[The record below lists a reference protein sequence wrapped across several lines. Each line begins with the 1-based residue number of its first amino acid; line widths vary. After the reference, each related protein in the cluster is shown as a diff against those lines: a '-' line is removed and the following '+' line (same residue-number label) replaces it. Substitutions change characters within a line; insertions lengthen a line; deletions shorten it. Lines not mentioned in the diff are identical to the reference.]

1 MFQPL
6 LDAFIESAP
15 IKKKI
20 TSKSPPLKIAVA
32 NWWGGAEEF
41 KKSALYFILSQR
53 YTITLHQN
61 PNESSDLVFGSPIG
75 SARKI
80 LSYKNTKRVF
90 YTGENEVPNFN
101 LFDYAIGFDELDF
114 RDRYLR
120 MPLYYASLH
129 YKAESVNDTTAPY
142 KIKDNSLYAL
152 KKPSHHFKENHPNL
166 CAVVNDE
173 SDPLKRGFASFVA
186 SNPNAPIR
194 NAFYDALNSIEPVA
208 GGGSVKNTLG
218 YNVKNKSEFLSQYKF
233 NLCFENTQ
241 GYGYVTEKI
250 IDAYFSHTIPI
261 YWGSP
266 SVAKDFNPKSFVNV
280 CDFKN
285 FDEAIDYVRYLHTH
299 PNAYLDMLYENP
311 LNTLDGKAYFY
322 QNLSFKKILDFF
334 KTILENDTIYHNNP
348 FVFYRDL
355 NNPFVFYRD
364 LNEPLVSIDDLR
376 VNYDDL
382 RVNYDDLRVN
392 YDDLRVNY
400 DDLRVNYDDL
410 RVNYDDLR
418 VNYDDLRVNYER
430 LLQNASPLLELSQN
444 TTFKIYRKAYQK
456 SLPLLRAV
464 RKLVKKLGL

>member
-6 LDAFIESAP
+6 LDAYIDSTRLDETDY
-15 IKKKI
+15 K
-20 TSKSPPLKIAVA
+20 PPLNIALA
-32 NWWGGAEEF
+32 NWWPLDKRESKGF
-41 KKSALYFILSQR
+41 RKKFILHFILSQH
-53 YTITLHQN
+53 YTITLHRN
-61 PNESSDLVFGSPIG
+61 PDKPADIVFGNPLG

-120 MPLYYASLH
+120 MPLYYDRLH
-129 YKAESVNDTTAPY
+129 HKAESVNDTTAPY
-142 KIKDNSLYAL
+142 KLKDNSLYTL

-166 CAVVNDE
+166 CALINNE
-173 SDPLKRGFASFVA
+173 IDPLKRGFASFIA

-194 NAFYDALNSIEPVA
+194 NAFYDALNSIEPVT

-233 NLCFENTQ
+233 NLCFENSQ

-280 CDFKN
+280 HDFNN
-285 FDEAIDYVRYLHTH
+285 FDEAIDYIRYLHTH

-311 LNTLDGKAYFY
+311 LNSVNGKAGFY
-322 QNLSFKKILDFF
+322 QDLSFKKILAFF
-334 KTILENDTIYHNNP
+334 KTILENDTIYHCDAHH
-348 FVFYRDL
+348 YSALHRDL
-355 NNPFVFYRD
+355 H
-364 LNEPLVSIDDLR
+364 EPLVAIDDLR
-376 VNYDDL
+376 ADYNNLRADYNNLRADYNNLRADYNNLRADYNNLRADYNNLRADYD
-382 RVNYDDLRVN
+382 
-392 YDDLRVNY
+392 
-400 DDLRVNYDDL
+400 
-410 RVNYDDLR
+410 
-418 VNYDDLRVNYER
+418 R

-456 SLPLLRAV
+456 SLPLLHAIR
-464 RKLVKKLGL
+464 RWVKK

>member
-6 LDAFIESAP
+6 LNAFIESAS
-15 IKKKI
+15 IEKMA
-20 TSKSPPLKIAVA
+20 SKSPPPLKIAVA
-32 NWWGGAEEF
+32 NWWGDKEIKEF
-41 KKSALYFILSQR
+41 KKNILYFILSQR

-61 PNESSDLVFGSPIG
+61 PNKPSDLVFSNPLG

-80 LSYKNTKRVF
+80 LSYQNTKRVF

-120 MPLYYASLH
+120 MPLYYDRLH
-129 YKAESVNDTTAPY
+129 HKAESVNDTTAPY
-142 KIKDNSLYAL
+142 KIKDNSLYTL

-166 CAVVNDE
+166 CAVVNNE

-186 SNPNAPIR
+186 SNPNAPKR
-194 NAFYDALNSIEPVA
+194 NAFYDALNAIEPVT
-208 GGGSVKNTLG
+208 GGGAVKNTLG

-280 CDFKN
+280 HDFKN
-285 FDEAIDYVRYLHTH
+285 FDEAIDYIKYLHTH

-334 KTILENDTIYHNNP
+334 KNILENDTIYHCNDAH
-348 FVFYRDL
+348 YSAL
-355 NNPFVFYRD
+355 HHD
-364 LNEPLVSIDDLR
+364 LNEPLVSVDGLRIDHDDLR
-376 VNYDDL
+376 VNYD
-382 RVNYDDLRVN
+382 
-392 YDDLRVNY
+392 
-400 DDLRVNYDDL
+400 
-410 RVNYDDLR
+410 
-418 VNYDDLRVNYER
+418 R

-456 SLPLLRAV
+456 SLPLLRV
-464 RKLVKKLGL
+464 IRKWVKK

>member
-6 LDAFIESAP
+6 LDAYIDSTRLDETDY
-15 IKKKI
+15 K
-20 TSKSPPLKIAVA
+20 PLLNIALA
-32 NWWGGAEEF
+32 NWWPLDKRESKGF
-41 KKSALYFILSQR
+41 RKKFILHFILSQH
-53 YTITLHQN
+53 YKIILHSN
-61 PNESSDLVFGSPIG
+61 PNKPSDLVFGSPIG

-80 LSYKNTKRVF
+80 LSYQNTKRVF

-101 LFDYAIGFDELDF
+101 LFDYAIGFDELNF

-120 MPLYYASLH
+120 MPLYYDRLH
-129 YKAESVNDTTAPY
+129 HKAESVNDTTAPY
-142 KIKDNSLYAL
+142 KIKSDSLYTL
-152 KKPSHHFKENHPNL
+152 KKPSHHFKENHPHL

-186 SNPNAPIR
+186 SNPNAPKR
-194 NAFYDALNSIEPVA
+194 NAFYDALNAIEPVT

-280 CDFKN
+280 HDFKD

-355 NNPFVFYRD
+355 H
-364 LNEPLVSIDDLR
+364 EPLATIDDLR
-376 VNYDDL
+376 ADHDHLRADHDHLRADHDHLRADYNNLRADYD
-382 RVNYDDLRVN
+382 
-392 YDDLRVNY
+392 
-400 DDLRVNYDDL
+400 
-410 RVNYDDLR
+410 
-418 VNYDDLRVNYER
+418 R

-444 TTFKIYRKAYQK
+444 TTFKIYYKAYQK

-464 RKLVKKLGL
+464 RKLVKK

>member
-6 LDAFIESAP
+6 LDAFIESAS
-15 IKKKI
+15 IEKMA
-20 TSKSPPLKIAVA
+20 SKSPPPLKIAVA
-32 NWWGGAEEF
+32 NWWGDKEIKEF
-41 KKSALYFILSQR
+41 KKSVLYFILSQR
-53 YTITLHQN
+53 YKITLHQN
-61 PNESSDLVFGSPIG
+61 PNKPSDLVFSNPLG

-80 LSYKNTKRVF
+80 LSYQNTKRVF

-120 MPLYYASLH
+120 MPLYYDKLH
-129 YKAESVNDTTAPY
+129 HKAESVNDTTAPY
-142 KIKDNSLYAL
+142 KIKDNSLYTL
-152 KKPSHHFKENHPNL
+152 KKPTHQFKENHPHL
-166 CAVVNDE
+166 CAVVNNE

-186 SNPNAPIR
+186 SNPNAPKR
-194 NAFYDALNSIEPVA
+194 NAFYDALNSIEPVT

-233 NLCFENTQ
+233 NLCFENSQ

-280 CDFKN
+280 HDFKDFN
-285 FDEAIDYVRYLHTH
+285 EAIDYVRYLHTH

-334 KTILENDTIYHNNP
+334 KTILENDTIYHKSSTS
-348 FVFYRDL
+348 FMWECDL
-355 NNPFVFYRD
+355 H
-364 LNEPLVSIDDLR
+364 EPLVAIDDLRADYNNLR

-382 RVNYDDLRVN
+382 RVNYDDLRAD
-392 YDDLRVNY
+392 YD
-400 DDLRVNYDDL
+400 
-410 RVNYDDLR
+410 
-418 VNYDDLRVNYER
+418 R

-444 TTFKIYRKAYQK
+444 TTFKIYRKVYQK
-456 SLPLLRAV
+456 SLPLLRAI
-464 RKLVKKLGL
+464 RRWVKK

>member
-1 MFQPL
+1 M
-6 LDAFIESAP
+6 
-15 IKKKI
+15 
-20 TSKSPPLKIAVA
+20 A

-41 KKSALYFILSQR
+41 KKSTLYFILSQR

-61 PNESSDLVFGSPIG
+61 PNEPSDLVFGSPIG

-80 LSYKNTKRVF
+80 LSYQNTKRVF

-142 KIKDNSLYAL
+142 KLKDNSLYAL

-194 NAFYDALNSIEPVA
+194 NAFYDALNSIEPVT

-311 LNTLDGKAYFY
+311 LNTLVEMSYAIFKHGGKQYKVVEGDIVLLDKMNKEPKALVELVEVLAVSKEGK
-322 QNLSFKKILDFF
+322 LSCGKPFVNGAKIEAEVINEGRSKKVITFKKRRRKDSKTKRGFRRDF
-334 KTILENDTIYHNNP
+334 T
-348 FVFYRDL
+348 
-355 NNPFVFYRD
+355 
-364 LNEPLVSIDDLR
+364 R
-376 VNYDDL
+376 V
-382 RVNYDDLRVN
+382 RI
-392 YDDLRVNY
+392 
-400 DDLRVNYDDL
+400 
-410 RVNYDDLR
+410 
-418 VNYDDLRVNYER
+418 
-430 LLQNASPLLELSQN
+430 
-444 TTFKIYRKAYQK
+444 TKIVA
-456 SLPLLRAV
+456 
-464 RKLVKKLGL
+464 

>member
-6 LDAFIESAP
+6 LDAFIESAS
-15 IKKKI
+15 IEKMA
-20 TSKSPPLKIAVA
+20 SKSPPPLKIAVA
-32 NWWGGAEEF
+32 NWWGDEEIKEF

-53 YTITLHQN
+53 YTITLHRN
-61 PNESSDLVFGSPIG
+61 PDKPADIVFGNPLG

-80 LSYKNTKRVF
+80 LSYQNAKRVF

-114 RDRYLR
+114 NDRYLR
-120 MPLYYASLH
+120 MPLYYDRLH
-129 YKAESVNDTTAPY
+129 HKAESVNDTTAPY
-142 KIKDNSLYAL
+142 KLKPDSLYAL

-194 NAFYDALNSIEPVA
+194 NAFYDALNSIEPVT

-218 YNVKNKSEFLSQYKF
+218 YKVKNKSEFLSQYKF
-233 NLCFENTQ
+233 NLCFENSQ

-280 CDFKN
+280 HDFNN
-285 FDEAIDYVRYLHTH
+285 FDEAIDHVRYLHTH

-334 KTILENDTIYHNNP
+334 KMILENDTIYHKSSTS
-348 FVFYRDL
+348 FMWECDL
-355 NNPFVFYRD
+355 H
-364 LNEPLVSIDDLR
+364 EPLVTI
-376 VNYDDL
+376 
-382 RVNYDDLRVN
+382 
-392 YDDLRVNY
+392 
-400 DDLRVNYDDL
+400 
-410 RVNYDDLR
+410 
-418 VNYDDLRVNYER
+418 DDLRVNYER

-444 TTFKIYRKAYQK
+444 TTFKIYRKIYHK
-456 SLPLLRAV
+456 SLPLLRAI
-464 RKLVKKLGL
+464 RRWVKKLGL

>member
-6 LDAFIESAP
+6 LDAYIESAS
-15 IKKKI
+15 IEKMA
-20 TSKSPPLKIAVA
+20 SKSPPPLKIAVA
-32 NWWGGAEEF
+32 NWWGDEEIKEF
-41 KKSALYFILSQR
+41 KKSTLYFILKQR

-61 PNESSDLVFGSPIG
+61 PNEPSDLVFGSPIG

-80 LSYKNTKRVF
+80 LSYQNAKRVF

-114 RDRYLR
+114 NNRYLR
-120 MPLYYASLH
+120 MPLYYDRLH
-129 YKAESVNDTTAPY
+129 RKAESVNDTTAPY
-142 KIKDNSLYAL
+142 KIKDNSLYTL
-152 KKPSHHFKENHPNL
+152 KKPSHHFKENHPHL
-166 CAVVNDE
+166 CAIVNDE

-186 SNPNAPIR
+186 SNPNAPKR
-194 NAFYDALNSIEPVA
+194 NAFYDALNSIEPVT

-218 YNVKNKSEFLSQYKF
+218 YKVKNKSEFLSQYKF
-233 NLCFENTQ
+233 NLCFENSQ

-280 CDFKN
+280 HDFKD
-285 FDEAIDYVRYLHTH
+285 FDEAIDYIRYLHTH

-322 QNLSFKKILDFF
+322 QDLSFKKILDFF
-334 KTILENDTIYHNNP
+334 KTILENDTIYHKSSTS
-348 FVFYRDL
+348 FMWEGDL
-355 NNPFVFYRD
+355 HD
-364 LNEPLVSIDDLR
+364 PLVSIDDLR

-400 DDLRVNYDDL
+400 D
-410 RVNYDDLR
+410 
-418 VNYDDLRVNYER
+418 R

-444 TTFKIYRKAYQK
+444 TTFKIYYKAYQK
-456 SLPLLRAV
+456 SLPLLCAIRKWV
-464 RKLVKKLGL
+464 RK

>member
-1 MFQPL
+1 
-6 LDAFIESAP
+6 
-15 IKKKI
+15 
-20 TSKSPPLKIAVA
+20 
-32 NWWGGAEEF
+32 
-41 KKSALYFILSQR
+41 
-53 YTITLHQN
+53 ITLHQN
-61 PNESSDLVFGSPIG
+61 PNKPSDLVFSNPLG

-80 LSYKNTKRVF
+80 LSYQNAKRVF
-90 YTGENEVPNFN
+90 YTGENESPNFN

-120 MPLYYASLH
+120 MPLYYDRLH
-129 YKAESVNDTTAPY
+129 HKAELVNDTTSPY
-142 KIKDNSLYAL
+142 KIKSDSLYAL

-166 CAVVNDE
+166 CAVVNNE

-194 NAFYDALNSIEPVA
+194 NAFYDALNSIEPVT

-218 YNVKNKSEFLSQYKF
+218 YNVKNKNEFLSQYKF
-233 NLCFENTQ
+233 NLCFENSQ

-280 CDFKN
+280 HDFKD
-285 FDEAIDYVRYLHTH
+285 FDEAIDYIKYLHTH

-322 QNLSFKKILDFF
+322 QDLSFKKILDFF
-334 KTILENDTIYHNNP
+334 KTILENNTIYHKSSTS
-348 FVFYRDL
+348 FMWEGDL
-355 NNPFVFYRD
+355 YD
-364 LNEPLVSIDDLR
+364 PLVSIDDLRVNYDDLRVNYDDLR

-444 TTFKIYRKAYQK
+444 TTFKIYRKIYQK
-456 SLPLLRAV
+456 SLPLLRAA
-464 RKLVKKLGL
+464 RKLVKK

>member
-1 MFQPL
+1 M
-6 LDAFIESAP
+6 
-15 IKKKI
+15 
-20 TSKSPPLKIAVA
+20 A
-32 NWWGGAEEF
+32 NWWGDEEVKEF
-41 KKSALYFILSQR
+41 KKSVLYFILSQR

-61 PNESSDLVFGSPIG
+61 PNKPSDLVFSNPLG

-80 LSYKNTKRVF
+80 LSYQNTKRVF

-120 MPLYYASLH
+120 MPLYYDRLH
-129 YKAESVNDTTAPY
+129 HKAESVNDTTAPY
-142 KIKDNSLYAL
+142 KLKNNSLYAL
-152 KKPSHHFKENHPNL
+152 KKPTHHFKENHPNL
-166 CAVVNDE
+166 CAVVNNE

-186 SNPNAPIR
+186 SNPNAPKR
-194 NAFYDALNSIEPVA
+194 NAFYDALNSIEPVT
-208 GGGSVKNTLG
+208 GGGAVRNTLG
-218 YNVKNKSEFLSQYKF
+218 YKVENKNEFLSQYKF
-233 NLCFENTQ
+233 NLCFENSQ

-280 CDFKN
+280 CDFKD
-285 FDEAIDYVRYLHTH
+285 FDEAIDYIRYLHTH

-311 LNTLDGKAYFY
+311 LNTIDGKAYFY
-322 QNLSFKKILDFF
+322 QDLSFKKILDFF
-334 KTILENDTIYHNNP
+334 KTILENDTIYHKP
-348 FVFYRDL
+348 SISFMWECDL
-355 NNPFVFYRD
+355 HK
-364 LNEPLVSIDDLR
+364 PLVSI
-376 VNYDDL
+376 DDL

-456 SLPLLRAV
+456 SLPLLRTI
-464 RKLVKKLGL
+464 RRWVKKLGL

>member
-6 LDAFIESAP
+6 LDAYTDSTRLDETDY
-15 IKKKI
+15 K
-20 TSKSPPLKIAVA
+20 PPLNIALA
-32 NWWGGAEEF
+32 NWWPLDKRESKGF
-41 KKSALYFILSQR
+41 RKKFILYFILSQR
-53 YTITLHQN
+53 YKITLHQN
-61 PNESSDLVFGSPIG
+61 PNKPSDLVFSNPLG

-80 LSYKNTKRVF
+80 LSYQNTKRVF

-114 RDRYLR
+114 NNRYLR
-120 MPLYYASLH
+120 MPLYYDRLH
-129 YKAESVNDTTAPY
+129 HKAESVNDTTSPY
-142 KIKDNSLYAL
+142 KIKNNSLYAL

-194 NAFYDALNSIEPVA
+194 NAFYDALNSIEPVT

-233 NLCFENTQ
+233 NLCFENSQ

-266 SVAKDFNPKSFVNV
+266 SVAQDFNPKSFVNV
-280 CDFKN
+280 HDFKN
-285 FDEAIDYVRYLHTH
+285 FDEAIDYIRYLHTH

-334 KTILENDTIYHNNP
+334 KTILENDTIYHCDGSS
-348 FVFYRDL
+348 YSAL
-355 NNPFVFYRD
+355 HRD

-382 RVNYDDLRVN
+382 RREH
-392 YDDLRVNY
+392 
-400 DDLRVNYDDL
+400 
-410 RVNYDDLR
+410 
-418 VNYDDLRVNYER
+418 ER
-430 LLQNASPLLELSQN
+430 LLSKATPLLELFQN
-444 TTFKIYRKAYQK
+444 TSFKIYRKAYQK
-456 SLPLLRAV
+456 SLPLLCAIRRWV
-464 RKLVKKLGL
+464 RK

>member
-1 MFQPL
+1 
-6 LDAFIESAP
+6 
-15 IKKKI
+15 
-20 TSKSPPLKIAVA
+20 PPLKIAVA
-32 NWWGGAEEF
+32 NWWGDEEVKEF
-41 KKSALYFILSQR
+41 KKNILYFILSQR
-53 YTITLHQN
+53 YTITLHRN
-61 PNESSDLVFGSPIG
+61 PDKPADIVFGNPLG

-80 LSYKNTKRVF
+80 LSYQNTKRVF

-114 RDRYLR
+114 NNRYLR
-120 MPLYYASLH
+120 IPLYYDRLH
-129 YKAESVNDTTAPY
+129 HKAESVNDTTAPY

-194 NAFYDALNSIEPVA
+194 NAFYDALNSIEPVI
-208 GGGSVKNTLG
+208 GGGAVRNTLG
-218 YNVKNKSEFLSQYKF
+218 YKVKNKNEFLSQYKF
-233 NLCFENTQ
+233 NLCFENSQ

-266 SVAKDFNPKSFVNV
+266 SVAQDFNPKSFVNV
-280 CDFKN
+280 HDFKN

-322 QNLSFKKILDFF
+322 QDLSFKKILAFF
-334 KTILENDTIYHNNP
+334 KTILENDTIYHKP
-348 FVFYRDL
+348 SISFMWEGDL
-355 NNPFVFYRD
+355 H
-364 LNEPLVSIDDLR
+364 EPLVSI
-376 VNYDDL
+376 
-382 RVNYDDLRVN
+382 
-392 YDDLRVNY
+392 

-456 SLPLLRAV
+456 SLPLLRAI
-464 RKLVKKLGL
+464 RRWVKK

>member
-6 LDAFIESAP
+6 LDAYIDSTRLDETDY
-15 IKKKI
+15 K
-20 TSKSPPLKIAVA
+20 PPLNIALA
-32 NWWGGAEEF
+32 NWWPLDKRESKGF
-41 KKSALYFILSQR
+41 RRFILYFILSQR

-61 PNESSDLVFGSPIG
+61 PNEPSDLVFGSPIG

-80 LSYKNTKRVF
+80 LSYQNTKRVF

-142 KIKDNSLYAL
+142 KLKDNSLYAL
-152 KKPSHHFKENHPNL
+152 KKPSHHFKEKHPHL

-194 NAFYDALNSIEPVA
+194 NAFYDALNSIEPVT
-208 GGGSVKNTLG
+208 GGGSVRNTLG

-285 FDEAIDYVRYLHTH
+285 FNEAIDYVRYLHTH

-322 QNLSFKKILDFF
+322 QDLSFKKILDFF

-348 FVFYRDL
+348 FI
-355 NNPFVFYRD
+355 FYRD
-364 LNEPLVSIDDLR
+364 LNEPLISIDDLR
-376 VNYDDL
+376 ADYNNLRADYNNLRADYNNLRADYNNLRADYNNLRADYD
-382 RVNYDDLRVN
+382 
-392 YDDLRVNY
+392 
-400 DDLRVNYDDL
+400 
-410 RVNYDDLR
+410 
-418 VNYDDLRVNYER
+418 R

-444 TTFKIYRKAYQK
+444 TTFKIYYKAYQK
-456 SLPLLRAV
+456 SLPFLLRAI
-464 RKLVKKLGL
+464 RRWVKKLGL